1 MKEFDFS
8 GYATKN
14 DLKCSDGRTIRKDA
28 FKHND
33 GQKVPL
39 VWQHMHNEPT
49 NILGFALLE
58 NKEDG
63 VYAYGKFN
71 STPSGVNAKA
81 LVEHGDI
88 TALSIYANGL
98 KQKGGD
104 VLHGAIREVS
114 LVMAGANPGAW
125 IDNVSIE
132 HSDGSIDNDGSEAII
147 FTGESL
153 VQAQEEEEEDMKHEN
168 APAAG
173 KTVKDIFDGMTDE
186 QKNVVYFMIGT
197 ALEGQEGQGADAE
210 HSEDEDEDDIV
221 HSEGG
226 SLMKK
231 NIFEKDVDTN
241 DNVLSHADVM
251 GIFADFQECGSLK
264 EALKHAETTYGIE
277 NIDYLFP
284 DAKNIRNTP
293 DWVKRN
299 DEWVGKVMSGSNHIP
314 FSRVKSMSA
323 DITLDTARAKGYV
336 KGNLKKEE
344 FFAISKRTT
353 GPTTIYK
360 KQKLDRDD
368 IIDIIDFDVV
378 GWLKLEMRMML
389 EEEAARSMLIGDG
402 READDED
409 KINESC
415 IRPIAKDDPFYAHP
429 VNLPANTGAA
439 TLVEQVL
446 RNRAN
451 YKGSGMPTFFTYESI
466 IADLLLV
473 KDSTGRR
480 IYNTLADV
488 AAAMRCSDIVAVE
501 PMEGF
506 VTDTGTLI
514 GVMVNM
520 SDYTVGADKG
530 GQTTSYEDFDI
541 DYNQQKYLIEGRFS
555 AALTKPKSALIFWRA
570 DGTAVAPTVPTF
582 VQGTNTVTIPTKAG
596 VTYKVDGVITAAGNV
611 VITKDAIVTADAN
624 TGYYFAPNTTDSW
637 VFTYEEIAG

>member
-1 MKEFDFS
+1 MKKFDFS
-8 GYATKN
+8 GYATRN

-33 GQKVPL
+33 GQTVPL
-39 VWQHMHNEPT
+39 VWQHMHNDP
-49 NILGFALLE
+49 NNVLGHALLE
-58 NKEDG
+58 NKTDG
-63 VYAYGKFN
+63 VYAYCKFN
-71 STPSGVNAKA
+71 STAAGLNAKE
-81 LVEHGDI
+81 LVTHGDI
-88 TALSIYANGL
+88 TALSIYANNL
-98 KQKGGD
+98 KQQGGD

-114 LVMAGANPGAW
+114 LVLSGANPGAL
-125 IDNVSIE
+125 IDNLAIQ
-132 HSDGSIDNDGSEAII
+132 HGDGTYEADEAAAII
-147 FTGESL
+147 YTDETIVHG
-153 VQAQEEEEEDMKHEN
+153 QEEEEEMPKTEEIKHE
-168 APAAG
+168 G
-173 KTVKDIFDGMTDE
+173 DEKTVADVFNSLTDE
-186 QKNVVYFMIGT
+186 QKQVVYFMIGN
-197 ALEGQEGQGADAE
+197 ALDEADAA
-210 HSEDEDEDDIV
+210 HADEEDDDDIS
-221 HSEGG
+221 HSDEGG
-226 SLMKK
+226 TVMKK
-231 NIFEKDVDTN
+231 NVFEKEVEEN
-241 DNVLSHADVM
+241 GNVLSHADVM

-264 EALKHAETTYGIE
+264 DALKHAETTYGIE

-299 DEWVGKVMSGSNHIP
+299 DEWVGKVMNGSNHIP

-368 IIDIIDFDVV
+368 IIDITDFDVV

-389 EEEAARSMLIGDG
+389 EEEAARAMLIGDG

-409 KINESC
+409 KINETC
-415 IRPIAKDDPFYAHP
+415 IRPIAKDDAFYAHP
-429 VNLPANTGAA
+429 VTLPANTGAA

-473 KDSTGRR
+473 KDTTGRR

-514 GVMVNM
+514 GIMVNM
-520 SDYTVGADKG
+520 NDYTVGADKG

-541 DYNQQKYLIEGRFS
+541 DYNQNKYLIEGRFS

-570 DGTAVAPTVPTF
+570 EGTSVTPTAPTF
-582 VQGTNTVTIPTKAG
+582 VQATNTITIPTKAG
-596 VTYKVDGVITAAGNV
+596 VDYKIAGVVTAAGAV
-611 VITKDAIVTADAN
+611 VIEADTMVTADAK
-624 TGYYFAPNTTDSW
+624 TGYFFPANTTDSW
-637 VFTYEEIAG
+637 TFTYEEISG